1 MDGDL
6 PNTMNQRP
14 RQTGIYAI
22 DGRPLK
28 ADPETL
34 QPGIYVIDGKKVKH
48 E

>member
-14 RQTGIYAI
+14 RHIGIYAI